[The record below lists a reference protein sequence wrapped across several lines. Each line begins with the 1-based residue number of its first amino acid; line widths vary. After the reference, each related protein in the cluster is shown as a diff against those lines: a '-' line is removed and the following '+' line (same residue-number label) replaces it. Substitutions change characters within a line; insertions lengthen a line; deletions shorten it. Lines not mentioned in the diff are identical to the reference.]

1 MSLSILKATQAYEKL
16 ARNFLASAAIAA
28 IILWWSTDRL
38 HGDLWVYDKTSGE
51 MLAEIRVGSNA
62 SGSPIIYSVD
72 GKQYI
77 VLPVGGGAN
86 VPEELVAVGLP
97 WGV

>member
-1 MSLSILKATQAYEKL
+1 
-16 ARNFLASAAIAA
+16 
-28 IILWWSTDRL
+28 
-38 HGDLWVYDKTSGE
+38 

-97 WGV
+97 